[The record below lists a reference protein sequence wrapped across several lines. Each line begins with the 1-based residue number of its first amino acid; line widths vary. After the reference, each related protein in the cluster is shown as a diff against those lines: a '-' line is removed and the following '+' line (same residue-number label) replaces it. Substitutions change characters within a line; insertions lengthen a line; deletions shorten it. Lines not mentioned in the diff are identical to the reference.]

1 MRRGDPLT
9 KRKRLM
15 YYRSTLGE
23 GDSLSKPLPTVLSTI
38 FVLGLALPQRLSSQ
52 AVYGTI
58 VGTVLDATGAAVS
71 GAKVTIRNVERD
83 VANSTTTNE
92 SGNYSQRYLIVGR
105 YRVRVEAPGF
115 QTFIQDNVSVSVDT
129 ETRVDIRLQ
138 VGEVTQTLE
147 VTAEASI
154 LKTERSDVA
163 QTWSEQTVTNLPV
176 LNRRFTNFQL
186 MTPGIVAWPTSLTAA
201 SAENP
206 QGSYR

>member
-1 MRRGDPLT
+1 
-9 KRKRLM
+9 M

-105 YRVRVEAPGF
+105 YQVRVEAPGF
-115 QTFIQDNVSVSVDT
+115 QTFVQDNVGVSVDS
-129 ETRVDIRLQ
+129 EARVDIRLQ

-147 VTAEASI
+147 VSAEA
-154 LKTERSDVA
+154 
-163 QTWSEQTVTNLPV
+163 
-176 LNRRFTNFQL
+176 
-186 MTPGIVAWPTSLTAA
+186 
-201 SAENP
+201 
-206 QGSYR
+206 

>member
-1 MRRGDPLT
+1 MQKTLTSEPEDRMQTGTANRVRSKFRRDVREKKRRRDPLT

-52 AVYGTI
+52 AVYGSI

-92 SGNYSQRYLIVGR
+92 SGNYRFRPPDRSPAGR
-105 YRVRVEAPGF
+105 SRCAAGWRRTRTVHPPRHGF
-115 QTFIQDNVSVSVDT
+115 QTSSWRPPIPAATSTGSAV
-129 ETRVDIRLQ
+129 RVNTPSLYFSSAGRRHECRRGKHERLRH
-138 VGEVTQTLE
+138 G
-147 VTAEASI
+147 
-154 LKTERSDVA
+154 
-163 QTWSEQTVTNLPV
+163 
-176 LNRRFTNFQL
+176 
-186 MTPGIVAWPTSLTAA
+186 
-201 SAENP
+201 
-206 QGSYR
+206 